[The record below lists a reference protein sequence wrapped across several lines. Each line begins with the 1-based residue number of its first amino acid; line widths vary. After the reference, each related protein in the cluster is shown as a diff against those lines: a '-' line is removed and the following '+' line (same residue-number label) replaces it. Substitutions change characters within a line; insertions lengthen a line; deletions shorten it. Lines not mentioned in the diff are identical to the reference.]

1 MAATDFKGGT
11 SKWPLM
17 IKLFGYISLNDV
29 FTLRFDYS
37 RYSQSIFPILGES
50 PQPTSSFLSMS
61 SD

>member
-11 SKWPLM
+11 SKVATYDQSLA
-17 IKLFGYISLNDV
+17 ISLNDV

-37 RYSQSIFPILGES
+37 CYSQSIFPILGDILRH
-50 PQPTSSFLSMS
+50 TSSFLSMS